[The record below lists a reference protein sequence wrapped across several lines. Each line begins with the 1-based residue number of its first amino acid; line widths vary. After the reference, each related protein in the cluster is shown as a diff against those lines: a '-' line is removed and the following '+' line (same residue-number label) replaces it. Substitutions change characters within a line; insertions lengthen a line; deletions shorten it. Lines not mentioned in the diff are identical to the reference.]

1 MGYYISIIE
10 NELKC
15 NKDVSE
21 KLQELG
27 KEEKLRLPWYWSETH
42 VKTDDTCFKW
52 TDNFVDDLFI
62 LQTLGVR
69 GCLVTHGEEDDY
81 YRYVIDDKAVKE
93 YLGRIVFPRNRYR
106 IMKRDLNT
114 NRKDS

>member
-27 KEEKLRLPWYWSETH
+27 KEDKLRLPWYWSESY

-62 LQTLGVR
+62 LQSLGVR
-69 GCLVTHGEEDDY
+69 GRLVTHGEEDDY
-81 YRYVIDDKAVKE
+81 YKYVIDNKTVKE
-93 YLGRIVFPRNRYR
+93 YLGRIVFPRKSGRV
-106 IMKRDLNT
+106 IKSGLDL
-114 NRKDS
+114 KKYKG